1 MNEKMVDPMHPS
13 LRMVLSLFG
22 APRCLARTRSGAPC
36 QSPRVQG
43 RNRCRMHGG
52 GKDSGGP
59 KGSRHGRYQHGQYT
73 YEAIEERRRTRALIA
88 QMRAFVEDIGG

>member
-1 MNEKMVDPMHPS
+1 
-13 LRMVLSLFG
+13 
-22 APRCLARTRSGAPC
+22 
-36 QSPRVQG
+36 
-43 RNRCRMHGG
+43 MHGG